1 MITFRRQSCVLA
13 VQNAR
18 VKALE
23 IANSLNQNLGQA
35 RQIHE
40 QAIEEYTGR
49 VRREKGEGSQSEGR
63 SIERTETF
71 QELIKSATVTVAT
84 KVFVAFELKV
94 RSKKMT
100 K

>member
-49 VRREKGEGSQSEGR
+49 ESEGR

-94 RSKKMT
+94 RSKKRT